1 MIVIASNLAL
11 AVLGL
16 AIALAFW
23 RLLRGPDVVDRVV
36 AIDMLY
42 VNACAMLLA
51 YGIRMDTLLHFEAA
65 LIIAMLG
72 FLTTAAFA
80 KFLLRGDIIE

>member
-1 MIVIASNLAL
+1 MIVVASNLAL

>member
-1 MIVIASNLAL
+1 MIETAIDVALGLIGLSMAL
-11 AVLGL
+11 A
-16 AIALAFW
+16 AW

-36 AIDMLY
+36 AVDTLY
-42 VNACAMLLA
+42 VNACALLLA
-51 YGIRMDTLLHFEAA
+51 YGMHGSTELHYEAA

-72 FLTTAAFA
+72 FLSTAAFA

>member
-1 MIVIASNLAL
+1 MIATATNLAFAL
-11 AVLGL
+11 LG
-16 AIALAFW
+16 IAMMLAFW

-36 AIDMLY
+36 AIDKLY
-42 VNACAMLLA
+42 VNACAMLPA

>member
-1 MIVIASNLAL
+1 MIGGAASA
-11 AVLGL
+11 AIVLIGL
-16 AIALAFW
+16 AMALSFW
-23 RLLRGPDVVDRVV
+23 RLLRGPDVVDRVI
-36 AIDMLY
+36 AIDSLY

-51 YGIRMDTLLHFEAA
+51 YGIRGGTALHFEAA
-65 LIIAMLG
+65 LVIAMLG

>member
-1 MIVIASNLAL
+1 MIMTATTLAL
-11 AVLGL
+11 GLLGVAMVL
-16 AIALAFW
+16 ALW

-42 VNACAMLLA
+42 VNSCAVLLVW
-51 YGIRMDTLLHFEAA
+51 GIRMDTMLHFEAA
-65 LIIAMLG
+65 LVIAMMG
-72 FLTTAAFA
+72 FLTTVAFA

>member
-1 MIVIASNLAL
+1 MIGTAILVA
-11 AVLGL
+11 LGL
-16 AIALAFW
+16 IGLAMALAFW
-23 RLLRGPDVVDRVV
+23 RLLRGPDVVDRVI
-36 AIDMLY
+36 AIDTLY

-51 YGIRMDTLLHFEAA
+51 YGMLGTTDLHFEAA

-72 FLTTAAFA
+72 FLSTAAFA

>member
-1 MIVIASNLAL
+1 VIAAAGDVAL
-11 AVLGL
+11 AMIGT
-16 AIALAFW
+16 AMALSFW
-23 RLLRGPDVVDRVV
+23 RLMRGPDVVDRVI

-42 VNACAMLLA
+42 VNACAMLLV
-51 YGIRMDTLLHFEAA
+51 YGIRMDTLLHFDAA

>member
-1 MIVIASNLAL
+1 MIVTAILVA
-11 AVLGL
+11 LGL
-16 AIALAFW
+16 IGLAMALAFW
-23 RLLRGPDVVDRVV
+23 RLLRGPDVVDRVI
-36 AIDMLY
+36 AIDTLY

-51 YGIRMDTLLHFEAA
+51 YGMLGTTDLHFEAA

-72 FLTTAAFA
+72 FLSTAAFA

>member
-1 MIVIASNLAL
+1 MIVAATNLAL
-11 AVLGL
+11 ALLGVAMML
-16 AIALAFW
+16 ALW
-23 RLLRGPDVVDRVV
+23 RLLRGPDIVDRVV

>member
-1 MIVIASNLAL
+1 
-11 AVLGL
+11 
-16 AIALAFW
+16 
-23 RLLRGPDVVDRVV
+23 
-36 AIDMLY
+36 
-42 VNACAMLLA
+42 
-51 YGIRMDTLLHFEAA
+51 MDTLLHFEAA

>member
-1 MIVIASNLAL
+1 MISMAAGAAI
-11 AVLGL
+11 VLIGL
-16 AIALAFW
+16 AMALSFW
-23 RLLRGPDVVDRVV
+23 RLLRGPDVVDRVI
-36 AIDMLY
+36 AIDSLY

-51 YGIRMDTLLHFEAA
+51 YGIQGGTALHFEAA
-65 LIIAMLG
+65 LVIAMLG

>member
-1 MIVIASNLAL
+1 MIATASNLAL
-11 AVLGL
+11 ALLGIAMML
-16 AIALAFW
+16 ALW
-23 RLLRGPDVVDRVV
+23 RLLRGPDVVDRVL

>member
-1 MIVIASNLAL
+1 MIMATTTLAL
-11 AVLGL
+11 GLLGVAMIL
-16 AIALAFW
+16 ALW
-23 RLLRGPDVVDRVV
+23 RLLRGPDVVDRIV

-42 VNACAMLLA
+42 INSCAMLLV
-51 YGIRMDTLLHFEAA
+51 YGIRMDTMLHFEAA

>member
-1 MIVIASNLAL
+1 MIET
-11 AVLGL
+11 AVLVALGLIGL
-16 AIALAFW
+16 AMALAFW
-23 RLLRGPDVVDRVV
+23 RLLRGPDVVDRVI
-36 AIDMLY
+36 AIDTLY

-51 YGIRMDTLLHFEAA
+51 YGMLGTTELHFEAA

-72 FLTTAAFA
+72 FLSTAAFA

>member
-1 MIVIASNLAL
+1 MIMAATTLAL
-11 AVLGL
+11 GLLGVAMVL
-16 AIALAFW
+16 ALW

-42 VNACAMLLA
+42 VNSCAVLLVW
-51 YGIRMDTLLHFEAA
+51 GIRMDTMLHFEAA
-65 LIIAMLG
+65 LVIAMMG
-72 FLTTAAFA
+72 FLTTVAFA

>member
-1 MIVIASNLAL
+1 MIVVASNLAL

-51 YGIRMDTLLHFEAA
+51 YGIRMDTMLHFEAA